1 MSADFIAGAVF
12 GVLLFIA
19 SILSAVMVAAA
30 TKTLN
35 ERKV

>member
-1 MSADFIAGAVF
+1 MSADFFTGAVF
-12 GVLLFIA
+12 GVFLFIA
-19 SILSAVMVAAA
+19 SIIAAVMVAAA